1 MPIWEQ
7 TPRKNVQLVIRPGE
21 NAAYDMMLLR
31 YKRKVELFVTMRV
44 VWAFIELFQGKMSFW
59 RSCRSC
65 NLKHFHFV
73 FALSLWTGAGFE
85 LIQCQLF
92 LALTLDDNLCF
103 FQVNYRGYVSSL
115 GKKPWLSGKLS
126 YCSV

>member
-1 MPIWEQ
+1 MLTWKQ

-59 RSCRSC
+59 RSFPSC

-73 FALSLWTGAGFE
+73 FALPYHFE
-85 LIQCQLF
+85 QEPALNYFSVNCFLF
-92 LALTLDDNLCF
+92 
-103 FQVNYRGYVSSL
+103 
-115 GKKPWLSGKLS
+115 
-126 YCSV
+126 